1 MKYSKKMM
9 YIFAA
14 SLKKN
19 SGGGGGGGG
28 DDDEHYFDVSPLT
41 VTHDKT
47 SGTQIVTVSSDL
59 EWTVTYDAELEW
71 FMINKTSGSG
81 DGTVVVTFKQNDD
94 TEPRQ
99 STLWFNAEEFRV
111 EVSVKQSAEEHHD
124 VDGFDDYINAFSPYV
139 TVPID
144 GITYNYLKSLFDE
157 AKSQFETDRS
167 ISGIAAVHRQSLYP
181 VMYSFGSK
189 IDRDAAF
196 KTMAGWLLAL
206 QLAELK
212 PKKRTGI
219 FKVGYEMG
227 GYDKYS
233 DLYGYEF
240 KSDPNY
246 ARIAAGAIYVAM
258 RGKKQPSITAMRN
271 DVGGSTFSSDLYTLG
286 NGDRSTVGENDY
298 FIDLREF
305 MPTAPGPYAPGYTS
319 RPDNTYPNEPK
330 DSYKNLHMDRNI
342 HEDIITKYNLNNQT
356 YLQATVQAIADKE
369 AEPQHLFGD
378 NRTTTH
384 YHFHPVFGTDTI
396 GERISDSG
404 HVASLVS
411 LSITSSS
418 SARGILQSASVSPV
432 QYGRL
437 RPGCSWSQEGKK
449 NSNTDN
455 TRNIL
460 TNFEI
465 ESGDGAPPDGWYYDQ
480 AGNLVKMSGNSMSP
494 EEYEEAQRN
503 ALYANSY
510 PSGHSSGIMGGAM
523 ILMELLP

>member
-1 MKYSKKMM
+1 M
-9 YIFAA
+9 
-14 SLKKN
+14 
-19 SGGGGGGGG
+19 
-28 DDDEHYFDVSPLT
+28 
-41 VTHDKT
+41 
-47 SGTQIVTVSSDL
+47 
-59 EWTVTYDAELEW
+59 
-71 FMINKTSGSG
+71 
-81 DGTVVVTFKQNDD
+81 
-94 TEPRQ
+94 
-99 STLWFNAEEFRV
+99 
-111 EVSVKQSAEEHHD
+111 
-124 VDGFDDYINAFSPYV
+124 

-144 GITYNYLKSLFDE
+144 GITYNYLRTLFDE
-157 AKSQFETDRS
+157 AKAQFETDAS

-189 IDRDAAF
+189 TDRDSAF

-286 NGDRSTVGENDY
+286 KGDRSTVGENDY

-330 DSYKNLHMDRNI
+330 DSYKNLQTDRNI

-356 YLQATVQAIADKE
+356 YL
-369 AEPQHLFGD
+369 
-378 NRTTTH
+378 
-384 YHFHPVFGTDTI
+384 
-396 GERISDSG
+396 
-404 HVASLVS
+404 
-411 LSITSSS
+411 
-418 SARGILQSASVSPV
+418 
-432 QYGRL
+432 
-437 RPGCSWSQEGKK
+437 
-449 NSNTDN
+449 
-455 TRNIL
+455 
-460 TNFEI
+460 
-465 ESGDGAPPDGWYYDQ
+465 
-480 AGNLVKMSGNSMSP
+480 
-494 EEYEEAQRN
+494 
-503 ALYANSY
+503 
-510 PSGHSSGIMGGAM
+510 
-523 ILMELLP
+523 